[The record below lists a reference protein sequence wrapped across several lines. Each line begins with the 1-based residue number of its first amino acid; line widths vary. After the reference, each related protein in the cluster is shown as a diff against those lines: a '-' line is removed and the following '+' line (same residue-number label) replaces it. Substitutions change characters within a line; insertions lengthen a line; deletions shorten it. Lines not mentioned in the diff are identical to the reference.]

1 MIIIEYIAVSYS
13 HNYTGYISYLYRLHR
28 SLLQISQRH
37 SNTWQ
42 LRLSQPRPKD
52 LDVRTEVALPSAK
65 AFVTRALKV
74 EPLYVWYD
82 YFSCPQLEHISSH
95 GDVAP
100 VDSGGMSNLA
110 KAGKIPRRDV
120 MM

>member
-1 MIIIEYIAVSYS
+1 M
-13 HNYTGYISYLYRLHR
+13 
-28 SLLQISQRH
+28 
-37 SNTWQ
+37 
-42 LRLSQPRPKD
+42 
-52 LDVRTEVALPSAK
+52 RTEVALPSAK
-65 AFVTRALKV
+65 AFMTRALKA

-110 KAGKIPRRDV
+110 KAGNTMDV
-120 MM
+120 MMWRYGQGIPVMPGPAGAEVSKKEQ